1 LDDSVPGVVRRVVPG
16 ATENLP
22 ATALGAEGGGKLAVD
37 LRHDRGAKALERVFQ
52 VDVELAQSA
61 RYVNVGGR
69 AFLRFDHGH
78 ATLAQ
83 QWSRRLRQLFLSK
96 FDV

>member
-1 LDDSVPGVVRRVVPG
+1 VPGVMRRVVPA
-16 ATENLP
+16 ATEDLP
-22 ATALGAEGGGKLAVD
+22 AMALGAEGGGKLAVD
-37 LRHDRGAKALERVFQ
+37 LRHDRADKTVERVFQ
-52 VDVELAQSA
+52 VDVELQQST

-83 QWSRRLRQLFLSK
+83 QWYRQLRQLFLSK
-96 FDV
+96 LDV